1 MEDTSS
7 TTELH
12 TVRFLRREGQE
23 ALTQKFGLLSSCHG
37 AHPNLVLFKY
47 DQVRT
52 APYPPFII
60 IFILLLKSFIIII
73 IIIIIK

>member
-1 MEDTSS
+1 MEDTGS

-52 APYPPFII
+52 ALPSIY
-60 IFILLLKSFIIII
+60 FILFYYVLLKYQY
-73 IIIIIK
+73 

>member
-1 MEDTSS
+1 MEDTGS

-12 TVRFLRREGQE
+12 TVRFLRREGLE
-23 ALTQKFGLLSSCHG
+23 ALTQQFGLLSSCHG

-52 APYPPFII
+52 GYPPFII
-60 IFILLLKSFIIII
+60 ILIIFLFLFLF
-73 IIIIIK
+73 

>member
-1 MEDTSS
+1 MESTGS

-12 TVRFLRREGQE
+12 TVRFLRREGLE
-23 ALTQKFGLLSSCHG
+23 ALTQKFGLLNSCHG

-52 APYPPFII
+52 RFFPQ
-60 IFILLLKSFIIII
+60 LLIN
-73 IIIIIK
+73 